1 MKKTLL
7 NILNPLQWIKAYQF
21 HQANAKFDKST
32 YDLELYL
39 YSKVLKSDMLHYG
52 YFENIDI
59 AAEDISLKAIEDA
72 QIKYAQN
79 IIDLI
84 KNKDGLINTIVCST
98 KSDTKVNMLLRWRNH
113 AGILNPAWQI
123 SLKR

>member
-1 MKKTLL
+1 
-7 NILNPLQWIKAYQF
+7 
-21 HQANAKFDKST
+21 
-32 YDLELYL
+32 
-39 YSKVLKSDMLHYG
+39 MLHYG

-84 KNKDGLINTIVCST
+84 KNKDGLILDVGCGMGGLSGMLAAEKLKVEALTPNINQKNTMGLNATIPSLKIFNQQTNT
-98 KSDTKVNMLLRWRNH
+98 KPLL
-113 AGILNPAWQI
+113 ILNLYNT
-123 SLKR
+123 ST